1 MPAKINRPV
10 VNVGQNFSRSE
21 KKQARD
27 NIDAVSA
34 EQVEY
39 VVSEVRESI
48 NSHVSDRSNPHDV
61 TAEQVGA
68 YTKEQVDGFIRNW
81 SGYIVVPY
89 GQQKPEA
96 SEAQLGKI
104 YLVQVSTDP
113 EVRDQYEEWISD
125 GTAWSLIGTMSVDL
139 SQYDKIADAEARE
152 NAISGALAEHVADKT
167 NPHGVTPE
175 QIGAAKSTDLSGYV
189 KKTGDTMTGRLT
201 VQNAGGDQTKAA
213 EGAIVAKMTAAANKT
228 GVSTNGSVFA
238 GDLDSTNSQFV
249 GVRRKTDS
257 GEKVGARFQIYR
269 RDASDNGTAA
279 FMQVDYTSTATVKSI
294 FEFGHNYGT
303 KEDNWGT
310 MTFDDVT
317 KNVAYKEDYDT
328 ALNDS
333 SVSAPQ
339 TKAVKAAIESGIR
352 KEADDRAL
360 YDSQLRES
368 IEALEEK
375 AEEFVT
381 GEEVSEA
388 IAAEADA
395 RIQEDIAINA
405 RIDMIP
411 QTDWDEEDEGSMAY
425 LQNHPT
431 PISDLDIEALFS

>member
-1 MPAKINRPV
+1 MEEIW
-10 VNVGQNFSRSE
+10 E
-21 KKQARD
+21 KKLVDGLVKAGNDNALLSGEGAREQAMTNLAEPIAEAIKNGGGGVHWIGSFTVAEINALENPEKGGIYGVKDGGVIFNKDGSR
-27 NIDAVSA
+27 IEVSA
-34 EQVEY
+34 NDALVWNGEKWASFIDIDLEGY
-39 VVSEVRESI
+39 AKKE
-48 NSHVSDRSNPHDV
+48 DV
-61 TAEQVGA
+61 AAAVA
-68 YTKEQVDGFIRNW
+68 SAV
-81 SGYIVVPY
+81 
-89 GQQKPEA
+89 A
-96 SEAQLGKI
+96 SEATLRAAGDDNNAKAI
-104 YLVQVSTDP
+104 
-113 EVRDQYEEWISD
+113 R
-125 GTAWSLIGTMSVDL
+125 AN
-139 SQYDKIADAEARE
+139 AESIERH
-152 NAISGALAEHVADKT
+152 IADKT

-189 KKTGDTMTGRLT
+189 KKSGDTMTGRLT

-238 GDLDSTNSQFV
+238 GDLDNTNSQFV
-249 GVRRKTDS
+249 GVRRKTES
-257 GEKVGARFQIYR
+257 GAKVGARFQIYR
-269 RDASDNGTAA
+269 RDASNNGTAA

-388 IAAEADA
+388 IAAEADS

-411 QTDWDEEDEGSMAY
+411 QTDWNETDEGSMAY
-425 LQNHPT
+425 LANHPT
-431 PISDLDIEALFS
+431 PISDIDIEALFS